1 MTNTTE
7 TVFDLYASTSRDLIN
22 SDFILALVPVPA
34 RPSVRLRAGYLS
46 NTGHRPSNAL
56 TIAVNE
62 WRKGHLAM
70 W

>member
-1 MTNTTE
+1 MTNNELTT
-7 TVFDLYASTSRDLIN
+7 VNFDSSSRDHIN
-22 SDFILALVPVPA
+22 SGFVLALVPIPA
-34 RPSVRLRAGYLS
+34 RASVRLRAGYLS

-62 WRKGHLAM
+62 WRKGHLSM